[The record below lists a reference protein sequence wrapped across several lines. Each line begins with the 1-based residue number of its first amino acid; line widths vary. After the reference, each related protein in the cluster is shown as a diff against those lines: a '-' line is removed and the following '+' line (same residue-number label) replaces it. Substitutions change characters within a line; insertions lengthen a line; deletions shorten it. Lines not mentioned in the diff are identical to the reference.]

1 MEEINYMTEGKK
13 KELEGELDFLKTFKR
28 KEIVEALEAAK
39 ALGDLSE
46 NSEYHEARDEQ
57 GRTEDRIREIENLL
71 KTAVIVKKH
80 SSSQVEVGVSVKVK
94 KAGDKEEIIYH
105 IVGSQESDMS
115 SNKISHRSP
124 LGQAL
129 MGKKKGEEFNL
140 KTPKG
145 LVKYTLIDIQ

>member
-46 NSEYHEARDEQ
+46 NSEYHEARDQQ
-57 GRTEDRIREIENLL
+57 GRTEDRIREVENLL

-80 SSSQVEVGVSVKVK
+80 TSSQVEVGVSVKVK

-105 IVGSQESDMS
+105 IVGAQESDMA
-115 SNKISHRSP
+115 SNKISYKSP

>member
-46 NSEYHEARDEQ
+46 NSEYHEARDQQ
-57 GRTEDRIREIENLL
+57 GRTEDRIREVENLL

-80 SSSQVEVGVSVKVK
+80 TSSQVEVGVSVKVK
-94 KAGDKEEIIYH
+94 KGGDKEEIIYH
-105 IVGSQESDMS
+105 IVGAQESDMA
-115 SNKISHRSP
+115 SNKISYKSP

>member
-13 KELEGELDFLKTFKR
+13 KELESELDFLKTFKR

-46 NSEYHEARDEQ
+46 NSEYHEARDQQ
-57 GRTEDRIREIENLL
+57 GRTEDRIREVENLL

-80 SSSQVEVGVSVKVK
+80 TSSQVEVWVSVKVK
-94 KAGDKEEIIYH
+94 KAGDKEEVIYH
-105 IVGSQESDMS
+105 IVGAQESDMA
-115 SNKISHRSP
+115 SNKISYKSP

>member
-57 GRTEDRIREIENLL
+57 GRTEDRIREVENLL

-80 SSSQVEVGVSVKVK
+80 TSSQVEVGVSVKVK

-105 IVGSQESDMS
+105 IVGAQESDMS
-115 SNKISHRSP
+115 SNKISYKSP

>member
-13 KELEGELDFLKTFKR
+13 KELESELDFLKTFKR

-46 NSEYHEARDEQ
+46 NSEYHEARDQQ
-57 GRTEDRIREIENLL
+57 GRTEDRIREVENLL

-80 SSSQVEVGVSVKVK
+80 TSSQVEVGVSVKVK
-94 KAGDKEEIIYH
+94 KAGDKEEVIYH
-105 IVGSQESDMS
+105 IVGAQESDMA
-115 SNKISHRSP
+115 SNKISYKSP

>member
-46 NSEYHEARDEQ
+46 NSEYHEARDQQ
-57 GRTEDRIREIENLL
+57 GRTEDRIREVENLL

-80 SSSQVEVGVSVKVK
+80 TSSQVEVGVSVKVK
-94 KAGDKEEIIYH
+94 KAGDKEEVIYH
-105 IVGSQESDMS
+105 IVGAQESDMA
-115 SNKISHRSP
+115 SNKISYKSP

>member
-105 IVGSQESDMS
+105 IVGSQ
-115 SNKISHRSP
+115 
-124 LGQAL
+124 
-129 MGKKKGEEFNL
+129 
-140 KTPKG
+140 
-145 LVKYTLIDIQ
+145 

>member
-13 KELEGELDFLKTFKR
+13 KELESELDFLKTFKR

-57 GRTEDRIREIENLL
+57 GRTEDRIREVENLL

-80 SSSQVEVGVSVKVK
+80 TSSQVEVGVSVKVK
-94 KAGDKEEIIYH
+94 KAGDKEEVIYH
-105 IVGSQESDMS
+105 IVGAQESDMA
-115 SNKISHRSP
+115 SNKISYKSP

>member
-13 KELEGELDFLKTFKR
+13 KELESELDFLKTFKR

-46 NSEYHEARDEQ
+46 NSEYHEARDQQ
-57 GRTEDRIREIENLL
+57 GRTEDRIREVENLL

-80 SSSQVEVGVSVKVK
+80 TSSQVEVGVSVKVK

-105 IVGSQESDMS
+105 IVGAQESDMA
-115 SNKISHRSP
+115 SNKISYKSP

>member
-46 NSEYHEARDEQ
+46 NSEYHEARDQQ
-57 GRTEDRIREIENLL
+57 GRTEDRIREVENLL

-80 SSSQVEVGVSVKVK
+80 TSSQVEVGVSVKVK
-94 KAGDKEEIIYH
+94 RGGDKEEIIYH
-105 IVGSQESDMS
+105 IVGAQESDMA
-115 SNKISHRSP
+115 SNKISYKSP

>member
-57 GRTEDRIREIENLL
+57 GRTEDRIREVENLL

-80 SSSQVEVGVSVKVK
+80 TSSQVEVGVSVKVK
-94 KAGDKEEIIYH
+94 KGGDKEEIIYH
-105 IVGSQESDMS
+105 IVGAQESDMA
-115 SNKISHRSP
+115 SNKISYKSP

>member
-57 GRTEDRIREIENLL
+57 GRTEDRIREVENLL

>member
-13 KELEGELDFLKTFKR
+13 KELESELDFLKTFKR

-46 NSEYHEARDEQ
+46 NSEYHEARDQQ
-57 GRTEDRIREIENLL
+57 GRTEDRIREVENLL

-80 SSSQVEVGVSVKVK
+80 TSSQVEVGVSVKVK
-94 KAGDKEEIIYH
+94 KAGDKEEVIYH
-105 IVGSQESDMS
+105 IVGVQESDMA
-115 SNKISHRSP
+115 SNKISYKSP

>member
-46 NSEYHEARDEQ
+46 NSEYHEARDQQ
-57 GRTEDRIREIENLL
+57 GRTEDRIREVENLL

-80 SSSQVEVGVSVKVK
+80 TSSQVEVGVSVKVK

-105 IVGSQESDMS
+105 IVGAQESDMS
-115 SNKISHRSP
+115 SNKISYKSP

>member
-46 NSEYHEARDEQ
+46 NSEYHEARDQQ
-57 GRTEDRIREIENLL
+57 GRTEDRIREVENLL

-80 SSSQVEVGVSVKVK
+80 TSSQVEVGVSVKVK
-94 KAGDKEEIIYH
+94 KAGDKEEVIYH
-105 IVGSQESDMS
+105 IVGAQESDMA
-115 SNKISHRSP
+115 SNKISYKSP

-129 MGKKKGEEFNL
+129 MGKKKGEEFKL